1 MTTAGLKVCGQCG
14 HMNPPDAR
22 FCNQCGKGI
31 DESAQ
36 RPHYTPRHLSE
47 KILQSRSA
55 MEGERKQ
62 VTVLFVDVKGSVALS
77 RQVDPEQ
84 WHRILDRFFALLT
97 DNVHRYE
104 GTVNQYTGDG
114 IMALFGAPIAHEDHA
129 VRACRAALDIQ
140 RDIRGLAEE
149 LHDSLGIDFRVRQG
163 LNSGQVVVGR
173 IGDDLRM
180 DYTAK
185 GQTVGLAARM
195 EQLAQPNTILLSE
208 YSRALVE
215 DAFEM
220 AERGSVSIKGFSS
233 KIRSYELL
241 RARRRAEPEESEDLP
256 LIGRERELN
265 LLAAYRA
272 QVVNQGRG
280 LLVTIS
286 ADTGLGKSRLCREF
300 MRRCREQEVHVFGV
314 HGSSHHRADPLAP
327 VCELFASYFGLEP
340 DMELDLAREQVQQ
353 RLQPFA
359 PLPPMLLD
367 NLDVLLGLQEPEAG
381 TDQDVQLRIE
391 LALSLMLRLMREGAF
406 NHHLVCVIENI
417 HWLDDARSRPLLDAM
432 VGMLAHAPVLVL
444 MSARS
449 DYVFPWQEPRVIRNL
464 VLQPLAAAQSAQFLD
479 ALIGSG
485 KELESLR
492 QAIIE
497 QAGGNP
503 MFIVELVEQLLAS
516 GVLERE
522 GRRVKLKKQPG
533 EIRLPPSVQAVV
545 AARIDALP
553 EAAKRLLQ
561 TAAVIGRRVPLEL
574 LDKVH
579 GAADIGVSLDLL
591 KRQRFLQRDVGP
603 DSRSALLFSQSLFQ
617 VVAYEALLGEQ
628 RREIHRRVAAAMAE
642 APRQDSMQ
650 LAQLAWHHAEAG
662 ETESAVA
669 AYLGSAEC
677 GARTDL
683 QDALRRLDRAREL
696 LRELDTG
703 AHADLRLRVL
713 SRWLQYAARC
723 GIEKSQL
730 AQVSD
735 EAEAL
740 ARGRISLENRLLMAL
755 GQSAV
760 ALASSD
766 PGRAVAVLEGVRES
780 ARESGEPALQLLVL
794 VPLVYSEL
802 ALGRLSSA
810 LRNAEDGLWL
820 CADDSETGAAQ
831 LSYSPYVALS
841 VLKAWISLWLG
852 RAAQAAS
859 LARHALDTARLRR
872 HNEQVV
878 MAQAALAYVLAESG
892 EADEAQD
899 LAAQAMQQA
908 QGLKNPVAEL
918 LALMAY
924 GRALIRAGQP
934 TEALVALE
942 DGLARGAGQA
952 FGLGETGW
960 LEADMSLAQLL
971 AGNGR
976 GAREAAQRAVRQA
989 DESGAQLAQIQAL
1002 LAQIRSGLYASRPLG
1017 YLKRYQAP
1025 LKRSGDLID
1034 SCEARLLHPE
1044 WLLLKARFLS
1054 LRQQD
1059 TEAAPLREK
1068 AGHMLEEFGLQK
1080 PPLPEVGQD

>member
-1 MTTAGLKVCGQCG
+1 
-14 HMNPPDAR
+14 MNPPDAR

-31 DESAQ
+31 EASGQ
-36 RPHYTPRHLSE
+36 RAHYTPRHLSE

-55 MEGERKQ
+55 LEGERKQ

-84 WHRILDRFFALLT
+84 WHGVLDRFFALLT

-129 VRACRAALDIQ
+129 ERACRAALDIQ

-149 LHDSLGIDFRVRQG
+149 LADSLGIDFRVRQG

-215 DAFEM
+215 DAFELS
-220 AERGSVSIKGFSS
+220 ERGSVSIKGFSS

-241 RARRRAEPEESEDLP
+241 RARRRAPPEESDELP

-272 QVVNQGRG
+272 QVVKQQRG

-300 MRRCREQEVHVFGV
+300 VRRCQEQQVQVFGV

-340 DMELDLAREQVQQ
+340 DMSVELAREQVQS
-353 RLQPFA
+353 RLQAFA
-359 PLPPMLLD
+359 PLPPMLLE
-367 NLDVLLGLQEPEAG
+367 NLDVLLGLEEPD
-381 TDQDVQLRIE
+381 THPQQDAQIRIE
-391 LALSLMLRLMREGAF
+391 LALGLMSRLMREGAF
-406 NHHLVCVIENI
+406 NHHLVCLIENI
-417 HWLDDARSRPLLDAM
+417 HWLDDPRSRPLLDAM

-449 DYVFPWQEPRVIRNL
+449 DYAFPWQEPRVVRSL
-464 VLQPLAAAQSAQFLD
+464 VLQPLSAAQSAQFLEQ
-479 ALIGSG
+479 LIGAG
-485 KELESLR
+485 KELERLR
-492 QAIIE
+492 QAIID

-503 MFIVELVEQLLAS
+503 MFIKELVEQLLAS

-522 GRRVKLKKQPG
+522 ARGVRLKKQPG

-553 EAAKRLLQ
+553 EGTKRLLQ

-574 LDKVH
+574 LQQVH
-579 GAADIGVSLDLL
+579 GPSNIGGHLDLL
-591 KRQRFLQRDVGP
+591 KRQRFLQRDVAP

-617 VVAYEALLGEQ
+617 MVAYDALLGEQ
-628 RREIHRRVAAAMAE
+628 RRDIHRRVAAALAE
-642 APRQDSMQ
+642 APRQDSVLM
-650 LAQLAWHHAEAG
+650 AQRAWHHAEAG
-662 ETESAVA
+662 ELDAAVA
-669 AYLGSAEC
+669 AYLGSAER

-696 LRELDTG
+696 LQQLEDDT
-703 AHADLRLRVL
+703 HDDLRLRVL

-723 GIEKSQL
+723 GVEQAEL
-730 AQVSD
+730 REVSD
-735 EAEAL
+735 QAEEL
-740 ARGRISLENRLLMAL
+740 ASGQISLENRLLMAL
-755 GQSAV
+755 GQSSMALAGADAEQAV
-760 ALASSD
+760 AT
-766 PGRAVAVLEGVRES
+766 LEGVQEL
-780 ARESGEPALQLLVL
+780 ARDSGEPALQLLVL

-802 ALGRLSSA
+802 AMGRLASA
-810 LRNAEDGLWL
+810 LRHAEDGLWL
-820 CADDSETGAAQ
+820 CADDSETGAAL

-878 MAQAALAYVLAESG
+878 SAQAALAYVLAESG
-892 EADEAQD
+892 QAQEAVE
-899 LAAQAMQQA
+899 LASQAMQQA

-976 GAREAAQRAVRQA
+976 GAREAAQRALRQA
-989 DESGAQLAQIQAL
+989 DVAGARLAQIQAL
-1002 LAQIRSGLYASRPLG
+1002 LAQIRAGLYSSKPMG
-1017 YLKRYQAP
+1017 FLKRYQSP
-1025 LKRSGDLID
+1025 LKRSGELIEA
-1034 SCEARLLHPE
+1034 CEARLLQPE
-1044 WLLLKARFLS
+1044 WLLLRARFLA
-1054 LRQQD
+1054 LRQQEE
-1059 TEAAPLREK
+1059 EAERLRQQ
-1068 AGHMLEEFGLQK
+1068 AGHMLEEFGLQ
-1080 PPLPEVGQD
+1080 PPCVLEMTAG